1 MKKQNLLRLIAAVV
15 FCEAI
20 GISGSVF
27 TTPSIG
33 TWYAALNKPAFI
45 LPNWVFAPVW
55 TTLFALMGIAL
66 YLVWSNGLKEKK
78 VKAAVRIFAAQFA
91 LNILWSFLFFSLRL
105 PLLAFAEII
114 LLWLAIAATIIK
126 FYPISRKAGLL
137 LFPYLAWVT
146 IASALNYFVWLL
158 N

>member
-15 FCEAI
+15 FCEAA
-20 GISGSVF
+20 GVAGAVF
-27 TTPSIG
+27 TMSSIPA
-33 TWYAALNKPAFI
+33 WYAGLNKPAFTP
-45 LPNWVFAPVW
+45 PNWVFAPVW

-66 YLVWSNGLKEKK
+66 YLVWGNGLKEKK
-78 VKAAVRIFAAQFA
+78 VKTAVLVFAAQFA
-91 LNILWSFLFFSLRL
+91 LNILWSFLFFSLRQ

-137 LFPYLAWVT
+137 LLPYLAWVT

>member
-15 FCEAI
+15 FCEAA
-20 GISGSVF
+20 GALGAVF
-27 TTPSIG
+27 TVPAIA
-33 TWYAALNKPAFI
+33 TWYTSLNKPAFTP
-45 LPNWVFAPVW
+45 PNWVFGPVW

-66 YLVWSNGLKEKK
+66 YLVWSKGLKEKK
-78 VKAAVRIFAAQFA
+78 VKTAVWVFAAQFA
-91 LNILWSFLFFSLRL
+91 LNLLWSFLFFSLRQ

-114 LLWLAIAATIIK
+114 LLWIAIAATIIK

-137 LFPYLAWVT
+137 LLPYLAWVT
-146 IASALNYFVWLL
+146 VASALNYFVWAL